1 MTIEKLEARK
11 IELQKQQAQFV
22 ANANAIS
29 GAIQD
34 VDFWISELKKESSA
48 PAPSENS

>member
-11 IELQKQQAQFV
+11 IELQKQQAQLV

-34 VDFWISELKKESSA
+34 VDFWISELKKETTPDSGS
-48 PAPSENS
+48 

>member
-1 MTIEKLEARK
+1 MTIELLEARK
-11 IELQKQQAQFV
+11 IELQKQKAQLV

-34 VDFWISELKKESSA
+34 CDFWIEQLKQASA
-48 PAPSENS
+48 ALPTA